1 MEMVKTDCST
11 CNIKFEKIDDL
22 IGHVKTDHE
31 EQGFDLTA
39 SQRVLLLPSPRFVAA
54 MEQHSDEETPKKKPS
69 SGNKTKTVTIKD
81 ELPFDCDYCDRRF
94 ASRSRLKIHIKV
106 HITEETQETDRDRSF
121 LEENEQSREV
131 KCVICDKRFKDQK
144 GYKIHNGKM
153 HAPAY
158 SMACEICDFKC
169 NTRSGV
175 RKHMVEVHTYK
186 RPITDISGFR
196 NCDICGY
203 ESKSKHA
210 FEVHQDEKHGE
221 ITQGS
226 PPLKK
231 NKQDDLDKTQ
241 EHINEHVD
249 TVDMESKVS
258 DNDETQMRK
267 NLQSLETMITE
278 KDKQI
283 QNLEQEADDL
293 RLAETMAERNHELK
307 RIEAEQK
314 INELENEVKCLKE
327 NADINKDLKEK
338 LETVKKLNTEIQT
351 KAKEVA
357 IKNFKLQ
364 EENESLRMTGFR
376 IHCNVCEVDFSP
388 TETKNHTHIK
398 QAPTGALTTTHMA
411 STSPQLVP
419 TQQTSLNLETSL
431 NPEAPLNLQVPP
443 QFLDTTSEEVMDD
456 FSAQEN
462 FNCVAC
468 PETRKSEATLA
479 AHMRC
484 HTGDGVHT
492 CNNCSYQTNDIGN
505 MENHIRN
512 THHTANLKQ
521 FECTYCGVKFDM
533 ETEMN
538 IHKEFHRGNGAPKNT
553 CEFCELEFTSRS
565 GIRQHM
571 RVTHGVLRE
580 DWEHIQRENSEQ
592 VQRVIQNV
600 EEGLRMEHATEEQ
613 SETQIQTIKCN
624 LCGVGFN
631 NIHEMKIHKKTNHGS
646 HKLCRHFSINDPTRC
661 SHGQYCTFS
670 HIPIL
675 EGKHR
680 CFDCGE
686 DFNSKNDMMLHR
698 KSIHKERVIICRKFV
713 HGQCRLNTECWFTH
727 PTSGTTPGPTSGP
740 HQDHIRTTSG
750 PHQDHIRTMSG
761 PNSQDFQPR
770 PVVWEPPIRREER
783 VRTMLNQMI
792 PQILSQIMQNL
803 NIQ

>member
-131 KCVICDKRFKDQK
+131 KCVICDKKFKDQK

-221 ITQGS
+221 ISQGS

-231 NKQDDLDKTQ
+231 NKKEDLDKTQ
-241 EHINEHVD
+241 VHNNEHVD
-249 TVDMESKVS
+249 TVDMESEVG
-258 DNDETQMRK
+258 DTDETQMRK
-267 NLQSLETMITE
+267 KLQSLETMITE

-283 QNLEQEADDL
+283 QDLEQEAEDH
-293 RLAETMAERNHELK
+293 RSAETMAERDHELK
-307 RIEAEQK
+307 RIEAQQK
-314 INELENEVKCLKE
+314 INELENEVEYLKE
-327 NADINKDLKEK
+327 NADMIELNELNKDLKEK
-338 LETVKKLNTEIQT
+338 LETVKKLNTEIQN

-357 IKNFKLQ
+357 IKNVKLQ
-364 EENESLRMTGFR
+364 EENETLRMTGFR

-388 TETKNHTHIK
+388 TEAKNHTHIK
-398 QAPTGALTTTHMA
+398 QAPAGALTTTPMA
-411 STSPQLVP
+411 SAIPA
-419 TQQTSLNLETSL
+419 QQTSMNHQTSPD
-431 NPEAPLNLQVPP
+431 PEVPQNLQI
-443 QFLDTTSEEVMDD
+443 TTPEEVMDD
-456 FSAQEN
+456 SPAQEI

-484 HTGDGVHT
+484 HTEDGAHI
-492 CNNCSYQTNDIGN
+492 CNNCSYQTNDNGN
-505 MENHIRN
+505 MKNHTRN

-521 FECTYCGVKFDM
+521 FECTDCGVKFNM

-538 IHKEFHRGNGAPKNT
+538 NHRETHRGNGAPKNT

-571 RVTHGVLRE
+571 RVTHGVMRE
-580 DWEHIQRENSEQ
+580 DWEQIQRENIEQ

-600 EEGLRMEHATEEQ
+600 EQGLRTEQATEEQ
-613 SETQIQTIKCN
+613 SETQVEMIICN

-631 NIHEMKIHKKTNHGS
+631 NLHDMKIHKKTNHGS
-646 HKLCRHFSINDPTRC
+646 HKLCRNFSINDPTRC
-661 SHGQYCTFS
+661 SYGQYCTFS

-686 DFNSKNDMMLHR
+686 DFDSKNDMMLHR
-698 KSIHKERVIICRKFV
+698 KRQHKEKVIICRKFV
-713 HGQCRLNTECWFTH
+713 QGQCRLNTECWFTH
-727 PTSGTTPGPTSGP
+727 PTSGTTSGHTLGQTTTS
-740 HQDHIRTTSG
+740 RTTSG
-750 PHQDHIRTMSG
+750 HTSG
-761 PNSQDFQPR
+761 QTNQGFQP
-770 PVVWEPPIRREER
+770 VVEVWETPQMRQEMNQEKAKTI
-783 VRTMLNQMI
+783 LNNMI
-792 PQILSQIMQNL
+792 PQILSKIMEQLNL
-803 NIQ
+803 R